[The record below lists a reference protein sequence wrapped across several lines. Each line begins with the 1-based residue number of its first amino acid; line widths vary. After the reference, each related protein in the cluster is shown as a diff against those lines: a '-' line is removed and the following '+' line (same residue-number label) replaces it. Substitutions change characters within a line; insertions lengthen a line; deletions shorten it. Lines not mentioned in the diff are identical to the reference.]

1 MTTDRETVKKI
12 LDGDSQSF
20 RLLVQDYQKLV
31 AHVVFRMISNQ
42 ADREEIAQEV
52 FLKVYQNLSKFEFN
66 SKLSTWIAKIAYNLS
81 LNFLQKKKVTLL
93 DDVKNQNTDSGNGK
107 LNSAIE
113 TVYDE
118 SDLPDTFTMVNQ
130 RNEILNEAIKKLPIQ
145 QKTIVTLYHLDEM
158 SYKEI
163 AEIMDLPEGTVKSYL
178 FRARKSLKEQLL
190 KEYQL
195 EEIYK

>member
-66 SKLSTWIAKIAYNLS
+66 SKLSTWIAAIAYNRC
-81 LNFLQKKKVTLL
+81 LNYLEKKKVPLL
-93 DDVKNQNTDSGNGK
+93 DDVTPEDMTIDDFSGI
-107 LNSAIE
+107 NS
-113 TVYDE
+113 
-118 SDLPDTFTMVNQ
+118 LPDTKIMQQDVANRVHIALDQ
-130 RNEILNEAIKKLPIQ
+130 LPIKY
-145 QKTIVTLYHLDEM
+145 KTVLTLFHLEQMRYDE
-158 SYKEI
+158 I
-163 AEIMDLPEGTVKSYL
+163 GEIMKVPEGTVKSYL
-178 FRARKSLKEQLL
+178 FRGRKLL
-190 KEYQL
+190 KDVLSVRYSK
-195 EEIYK
+195 EELLS